1 MPSRQMA
8 FQMTEYEYVQT
19 LARIVSAYEEK
30 DGKTTIGEWV
40 DGFEPDPKRRDRVK
54 AVLVIAT
61 RCNQQ
66 NIDPMRVKKLI
77 CWRNDK
83 GEPSLIEATVD
94 GRRVRGE
101 AAF

>member
-1 MPSRQMA
+1 MASRQMA

-19 LARIVSAYEEK
+19 LARIVAAYEVK
-30 DGKTTIGEWV
+30 DAKLTIGEWV
-40 DGFEPDPKRRDRVK
+40 DSFEPDPKKRDRVK
-54 AVLVIAT
+54 AVLVIST
-61 RCNQQ
+61 RCTQQ
-66 NIDPMRVKKLI
+66 KIDPMLVKKLI